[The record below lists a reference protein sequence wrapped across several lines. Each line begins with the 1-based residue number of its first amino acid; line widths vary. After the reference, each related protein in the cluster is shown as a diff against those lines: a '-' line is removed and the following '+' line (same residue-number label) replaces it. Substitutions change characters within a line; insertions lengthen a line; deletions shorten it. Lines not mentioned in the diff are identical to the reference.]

1 LAPPSGLPKPSEK
14 GRESAARCLTVGWN
28 MAFGAKAAI
37 SLVLHSVMLLSGKE
51 GKERVLDREDRAR
64 GLVEDFRKG
73 YLTRRG
79 FLAKAA
85 ALGLTAA
92 GAAGL
97 LAAPRVQRSATAQ
110 DSPQVT
116 PQK

>member
-1 LAPPSGLPKPSEK
+1 
-14 GRESAARCLTVGWN
+14 
-28 MAFGAKAAI
+28 M
-37 SLVLHSVMLLSGKE
+37 
-51 GKERVLDREDRAR
+51 DREDRAR
-64 GLVEDFRKG
+64 GLVEDFRRG

-97 LAAPRVQRSATAQ
+97 LAGPRVQRSATAQ
-110 DSPQVT
+110 DTPEVT
-116 PQK
+116 PEKWEKGKGWGWGWGDEDQLGNLNELSPELTMKALSLV